1 MKLILATVLI
11 LNCLCTFSQK
21 IEAKSLLW
29 KISGNGIKDTSYL
42 YGTIH
47 LIDKKDFVLTPQLK
61 RSFKKTH
68 ALVLE
73 VNIEMDTPTK
83 QEMAR
88 KMMYPNRQS
97 IRNYVSPSDYN
108 YLHSYLIDTLKIS
121 SLKTTIYE
129 MLTPFFFESIIAA
142 EQIENVK
149 SYEKTLAKM
158 ARKKEK
164 LFVETIQEQMDI
176 VNGDSLH
183 VQINNLMRNIRAG
196 KLNADKE
203 MKEMVKL
210 YVNQDLQGLYNYVTA
225 SFVEFEKDPEKIDEM
240 LAKMLTNRNKKWIPQ
255 IRESLASKR
264 TFIAVGAGHLGG
276 PNGLIRLLEKEGYTL
291 APVELK

>member
-47 LIDKKDFVLTPQLK
+47 LIDKKDFILTPQLK
-61 RSFKKTH
+61 KSFKKTN

-73 VNIEMDTPTK
+73 VNLEMDTPTK

-97 IRNYVSPSDYN
+97 IQNYVSPSDYN

-129 MLTPFFFESIIAA
+129 KLTPFFFESIIAA
-142 EQIENVK
+142 EQIKNVK

-183 VQINNLMRNIRAG
+183 IQINNLMRNIRAG

-203 MKEMVKL
+203 MKEMIKL
-210 YVNQDLQGLYNYVTA
+210 YVNQDLQELYNYVTA
-225 SFVEFEKDPEKIDEM
+225 SFVEFEKDPKKIDEI
-240 LAKMLTNRNKKWIPQ
+240 LAKMLSNRNKKWIPLFSNWMQ
-255 IRESLASKR
+255 EKSL
-264 TFIAVGAGHLGG
+264 FIAVGAGHLAGDEG
-276 PNGLIRLLEKEGYTL
+276 VINLLKRQGYTVE
-291 APVELK
+291 PVFN

>member
-1 MKLILATVLI
+1 MKLILATLLI
-11 LNCLCTFSQK
+11 HNCLCTFSQK

-97 IRNYVSPSDYN
+97 IQNYVSTSDYN

-164 LFVETIQEQMDI
+164 LFVETILEQMDI

-225 SFVEFEKDPEKIDEM
+225 SFVEFEKDPKKIDEM
-240 LAKMLTNRNKKWIPQ
+240 LAKMLTNRNKKWIPLLSNWMQ
-255 IRESLASKR
+255 EKSLL
-264 TFIAVGAGHLGG
+264 IAVGAGHLAGDEG
-276 PNGLIRLLEKEGYTL
+276 VINLLKRQGYTVE
-291 APVELK
+291 PVFN

>member
-225 SFVEFEKDPEKIDEM
+225 SFVEFEKDPKKIDEM
-240 LAKMLTNRNKKWIPQ
+240 LAKMLTNRNKKWIPLLSNWMQ
-255 IRESLASKR
+255 EKSL
-264 TFIAVGAGHLGG
+264 FIAVGAGHLAGDEG
-276 PNGLIRLLEKEGYTL
+276 VINLLKRQGYTVE
-291 APVELK
+291 PVFN

>member
-1 MKLILATVLI
+1 MKLILATILI
-11 LNCLCTFSQK
+11 FNCLFAFSQK

-61 RSFKKTH
+61 RSFKKTQ

-73 VNIEMDTPTK
+73 VNIEMDAPTK

-97 IRNYVSPSDYN
+97 IQNYVSPSDYN

-121 SLKTTIYE
+121 ALKTTIYE
-129 MLTPFFFESIIAA
+129 MMTPFFFESIVTA
-142 EQIENVK
+142 EQIDNVK

-158 ARKKEK
+158 AGKKEK
-164 LFVETIQEQMDI
+164 LFVETLQEQMEI
-176 VNGDSLH
+176 VRGDSLELE
-183 VQINNLMRNIRAG
+183 IENLMKNIRAG

-203 MKEMVKL
+203 MKEMIKL

-240 LAKMLTNRNKKWIPQ
+240 LAKMLTNRNKKWIPLLSNWMQ
-255 IRESLASKR
+255 EKSL
-264 TFIAVGAGHLGG
+264 FIAVGAGHLAGDEG
-276 PNGLIRLLEKEGYTL
+276 VINLLKRQGYTVE
-291 APVELK
+291 PVFN

>member
-1 MKLILATVLI
+1 MKLILATTLI
-11 LNCLCTFSQK
+11 FNCLFAISQK

-47 LIDKKDFVLTPQLK
+47 LIDKKNFVLTPQLK
-61 RSFKKTH
+61 RSFKKTQ

-73 VNIEMDTPTK
+73 VNIEMDAPTK

-97 IRNYVSPSDYN
+97 IKNYVSPSDYN

-121 SLKTTIYE
+121 ALKTTIYE
-129 MLTPFFFESIIAA
+129 MMIPFFFESIVTA
-142 EQIENVK
+142 EQIDNVK

-158 ARKKEK
+158 AGKKEK
-164 LFVETIQEQMDI
+164 LFVETIQEQMEI
-176 VNGDSLH
+176 VRGDSLELE
-183 VQINNLMRNIRAG
+183 IENLMKNMRAG

-203 MKEMVKL
+203 MKEMIKL
-210 YVNQDLQGLYNYVTA
+210 YVNQDLQELYNYVTT
-225 SFVEFEKDPEKIDEM
+225 SFIELEKDPAKRDEM
-240 LAKMLTNRNKKWIPQ
+240 LAKMLTNRNKKWIPLLTNWMQ
-255 IRESLASKR
+255 EKSL
-264 TFIAVGAGHLGG
+264 FIAVGAGHLAGDEG
-276 PNGLIRLLEKEGYTL
+276 VINLLKRQGYTVE
-291 APVELK
+291 PVFN

>member
-142 EQIENVK
+142 EQIKNAK

-203 MKEMVKL
+203 MKEMIKL
-210 YVNQDLQGLYNYVTA
+210 YVNQDLQELYNYVTA
-225 SFVEFEKDPEKIDEM
+225 SFVEFEKDPKKIDEM
-240 LAKMLTNRNKKWIPQ
+240 LAKMLTNRNKKWIPLLSNWMQ
-255 IRESLASKR
+255 EKSL
-264 TFIAVGAGHLGG
+264 FIAVGAGHLAGDEG
-276 PNGLIRLLEKEGYTL
+276 VINLLKRQGYTVE
-291 APVELK
+291 PVFN

>member
-1 MKLILATVLI
+1 MKLILATILI
-11 LNCLCTFSQK
+11 FNCLFAFSQK

-47 LIDKKDFVLTPQLK
+47 LIDKKNFVLTPQLK
-61 RSFKKTH
+61 RSFKKTQ

-73 VNIEMDTPTK
+73 VNIEMDAPTK

-97 IRNYVSPSDYN
+97 IKNYVSPSDYN

-121 SLKTTIYE
+121 ALKTTIYE
-129 MLTPFFFESIIAA
+129 MMTPFFFESIVTA
-142 EQIENVK
+142 EQIDNVK

-158 ARKKEK
+158 AGKKEK
-164 LFVETIQEQMDI
+164 LFVETIQEQMEI
-176 VNGDSLH
+176 VRGDSLELE
-183 VQINNLMRNIRAG
+183 IENLMKNIRAG

-203 MKEMVKL
+203 MKEMIKL
-210 YVNQDLQGLYNYVTA
+210 YVNQDLQELYNYVTT
-225 SFVEFEKDPEKIDEM
+225 SFIELEKDPAKRDEM
-240 LAKMLTNRNKKWIPQ
+240 LAKMLTNRNKKWIPLLTNWMQ
-255 IRESLASKR
+255 EKSL
-264 TFIAVGAGHLGG
+264 FIAVGAGHLAGDEG
-276 PNGLIRLLEKEGYTL
+276 VINLLKRQGYTVE
-291 APVELK
+291 PVFK

>member
-1 MKLILATVLI
+1 MKLILATLLI

-61 RSFKKTH
+61 RSFKKTQ

-73 VNIEMDTPTK
+73 VNIEMDAPTK

-97 IRNYVSPSDYN
+97 IQNYVSPSDYN

-121 SLKTTIYE
+121 ALKTTIYE
-129 MLTPFFFESIIAA
+129 MMTPFFFESIVTA
-142 EQIENVK
+142 EQIDNVK

-158 ARKKEK
+158 AGKKEK
-164 LFVETIQEQMDI
+164 LFVETLQEQMEI
-176 VNGDSLH
+176 VRGDSLELE
-183 VQINNLMRNIRAG
+183 IENLMKNIRAG

-203 MKEMVKL
+203 MKEMIKL
-210 YVNQDLQGLYNYVTA
+210 YVNQDLQELYNYVTT
-225 SFVEFEKDPEKIDEM
+225 SFIELEKDPAKRDEM
-240 LAKMLTNRNKKWIPQ
+240 LAKMLTNRNKKWIPLLTNWMQ
-255 IRESLASKR
+255 EKTL
-264 TFIAVGAGHLGG
+264 FIAVGAGHLAGDEG
-276 PNGLIRLLEKEGYTL
+276 VINLLKRQGYTVE
-291 APVELK
+291 PVFN

>member
-1 MKLILATVLI
+1 MKLILATILI
-11 LNCLCTFSQK
+11 FNCLFAFSQK

-61 RSFKKTH
+61 RSFKKTQ

-73 VNIEMDTPTK
+73 VNIEMDAPTK

-97 IRNYVSPSDYN
+97 IKNYVSPSDYN

-121 SLKTTIYE
+121 ALKTTIYE
-129 MLTPFFFESIIAA
+129 MMTPFFFESIVTA
-142 EQIENVK
+142 EQIDNVK

-158 ARKKEK
+158 AGKKEK
-164 LFVETIQEQMDI
+164 LFVETIQEQMEI
-176 VNGDSLH
+176 VRGDSLELE
-183 VQINNLMRNIRAG
+183 IKNLMKNIRAG

-203 MKEMVKL
+203 MKEMIKL
-210 YVNQDLQGLYNYVTA
+210 YVNQDLQELYNYVTT
-225 SFVEFEKDPEKIDEM
+225 SFIELEKDPAKRDEM
-240 LAKMLTNRNKKWIPQ
+240 LAKMLTNRNKKWIPLLTNWMQ
-255 IRESLASKR
+255 EKTL
-264 TFIAVGAGHLGG
+264 FIAVGAGHLAGDEG
-276 PNGLIRLLEKEGYTL
+276 VINLLKRQGYTVE
-291 APVELK
+291 PVFN

>member
-1 MKLILATVLI
+1 MKLILATILI
-11 LNCLCTFSQK
+11 FNCLFAFSQK

-47 LIDKKDFVLTPQLK
+47 LIDKKNFVLTPQLK
-61 RSFKKTH
+61 RSFKKTQ

-73 VNIEMDTPTK
+73 VNIEMDAPTK

-97 IRNYVSPSDYN
+97 IKNYVSPSDYN

-121 SLKTTIYE
+121 ALKTTIYE
-129 MLTPFFFESIIAA
+129 MMIPFFFESIVTA
-142 EQIENVK
+142 EQIDNVK

-158 ARKKEK
+158 AGKKEK
-164 LFVETIQEQMDI
+164 LFVETIQEQMEI
-176 VNGDSLH
+176 VRGDSLELE
-183 VQINNLMRNIRAG
+183 IENLMKNMRAG

-203 MKEMVKL
+203 MKEMIKL
-210 YVNQDLQGLYNYVTA
+210 YVNQDLQELYNYVTT
-225 SFVEFEKDPEKIDEM
+225 SFIELEKDPAKRDEM
-240 LAKMLTNRNKKWIPQ
+240 LAKMLTNRNKKWIPLLTNWMQ
-255 IRESLASKR
+255 EKSL
-264 TFIAVGAGHLGG
+264 FIAVGAGHLAGDEG
-276 PNGLIRLLEKEGYTL
+276 VINLLKRQGYTVE
-291 APVELK
+291 PVFN

>member
-73 VNIEMDTPTK
+73 VNIEMDAPTK

-97 IRNYVSPSDYN
+97 IKNYVSPSDYN

-121 SLKTTIYE
+121 ALKTTIYE
-129 MLTPFFFESIIAA
+129 MMTPFFFESIVTA
-142 EQIENVK
+142 EQIDNVK

-158 ARKKEK
+158 AGKKEK
-164 LFVETIQEQMDI
+164 LFVETIQEQMEI
-176 VNGDSLH
+176 VRGDSLELE
-183 VQINNLMRNIRAG
+183 IENLMKNIRAG

-203 MKEMVKL
+203 MKEMIKL
-210 YVNQDLQGLYNYVTA
+210 YVNQDLQELYNYVTT
-225 SFVEFEKDPEKIDEM
+225 SFIELEKDPAKRDEM
-240 LAKMLTNRNKKWIPQ
+240 LAKMLTNRNKKWIPLLTNWMQ
-255 IRESLASKR
+255 EKTL
-264 TFIAVGAGHLGG
+264 FIAVGAGHLAGDEG
-276 PNGLIRLLEKEGYTL
+276 VINLLKRQGYTVE
-291 APVELK
+291 PVFN

>member
-1 MKLILATVLI
+1 MKLILATLLI

-73 VNIEMDTPTK
+73 VNIEIDTPTK

-97 IRNYVSPSDYN
+97 IKNYVSPSDYN

-121 SLKTTIYE
+121 ALKTTIYE
-129 MLTPFFFESIIAA
+129 MMTPFFFESIVTA
-142 EQIENVK
+142 EQIDNVK

-158 ARKKEK
+158 AGKKEK
-164 LFVETIQEQMDI
+164 LFVETIQEQMEI
-176 VNGDSLH
+176 VRGDSLELE
-183 VQINNLMRNIRAG
+183 IENLMKNMRAG

-203 MKEMVKL
+203 MKEMIKL
-210 YVNQDLQGLYNYVTA
+210 YVNQDLQELYNYVTT
-225 SFVEFEKDPEKIDEM
+225 SFIELEKDPAKRDEM
-240 LAKMLTNRNKKWIPQ
+240 LAKMLTNRNKKWIPLLTNWMQ
-255 IRESLASKR
+255 EKTL
-264 TFIAVGAGHLGG
+264 FIAVGAGHLAGDEG
-276 PNGLIRLLEKEGYTL
+276 VINLLKRQGYTVE
-291 APVELK
+291 PVFN